1 MASITKRGDSYRITV
16 SCGYDTNG
24 KKLTKNCT
32 WKPDSKMT
40 PKQIEKE
47 LQRQAVLFEER
58 CRTGQVLQSNT
69 RFAEFAEE
77 WLKAK
82 ADELRP
88 RTYDRYIAM
97 IPVINTAIGHMKLD
111 RIQPHHLQAFYKNL
125 SEDGIRQDIKYTCCI
140 DLKALLKEKGLTVAF
155 FSNLCGVSQTTLRC
169 VFKGKNVNES
179 TAKAVCKAL
188 NLKENITFKVAEDC
202 KTVLSSTTIHKYH
215 GLISSMLNTAVEWQ
229 LIYSNPCS
237 RLKPPK
243 IEKTEPKYL
252 DEVQAVELL
261 ECLDNED
268 MQFKTAVTVLIFTGL
283 RRGEL
288 LGLEWQDIDFTHNV
302 IHIRRTSLY
311 SAKRGIFE
319 DTTKNDTSHRALSV
333 SADVIELLQRFRGW
347 QSEQRLRLGSQWNNS
362 DRIFTKWNGLP
373 MNPDTLSADFKK
385 FLKKNNLP
393 DIPLHGL
400 RHTNATLQIASGVP
414 LTTVANRLGHANTVT
429 TSKIYT
435 HAIQSADEQAVAML
449 DSLLTGKKQK
459 TQKTG

>member
-1 MASITKRGDSYRITV
+1 MASIKKRGDSYRITV
-16 SCGYDTNG
+16 SCGYDANG
-24 KKLTKNCT
+24 KKLAKYFT

-47 LQRQAVLFEER
+47 VQRQAILFEEK

-77 WLKAK
+77 WLKSK
-82 ADELRP
+82 VDELRP
-88 RTYDRYIAM
+88 RTYDRYITM
-97 IPVINTAIGHMKLD
+97 IPVINSALGHLKID
-111 RIQPHHLQAFYKNL
+111 SIQPHHLQAFYKNL

-140 DLKALLKEKGLTVAF
+140 DLKALLKKKGFTVAF

-169 VFKGKNVNES
+169 VFNGKNVNES

-188 NLKENITFKVAEDC
+188 KLKEDSTFKVAADC
-202 KTVLSSTTIHKYH
+202 KTALSSTTVHRYH

-243 IEKTEPKYL
+243 VEKTEPKYL
-252 DEVQAVELL
+252 DEVQAMELL
-261 ECLDNED
+261 QCLENED
-268 MQFKTAVTVLIFTGL
+268 IQFKTAVTVLIFTGL

-288 LGLEWQDIDFTHNV
+288 LGLEWQDVDFTHNV
-302 IHIRRTSLY
+302 IHIRRSSLY
-311 SAKRGIFE
+311 SPKRGIFE
-319 DTTKNDTSHRALSV
+319 DTTKNETSHRAFSV
-333 SADVIELLQRFRGW
+333 SVDVIALLQRFRLW
-347 QSEQRLRLGSQWNNS
+347 QNEQRLKMGSQWHNT

-373 MNPDTLSADFKK
+373 MNPDTLSAGFKK
-385 FLKKNNLP
+385 FLEKNNLP
-393 DIPLHGL
+393 NIPLHGL

-414 LTTVANRLGHANTVT
+414 LTTVAKRLGHANTVT
-429 TSKIYT
+429 TSKIYA

-449 DSLLTGKKQK
+449 DSLLTGK